1 MYQSMTYRPNY
12 EELAKRMAKDSSNFA
27 HYLGELYIVSDP
39 KNRLKIKEAFWEN
52 FHRFMTEEERIK
64 YSFNG
69 A

>member
-12 EELAKRMAKDSSNFA
+12 EELAKRMAKDSSDFA

-39 KNRLKIKEAFWEN
+39 KNRTKIKEVFWEN